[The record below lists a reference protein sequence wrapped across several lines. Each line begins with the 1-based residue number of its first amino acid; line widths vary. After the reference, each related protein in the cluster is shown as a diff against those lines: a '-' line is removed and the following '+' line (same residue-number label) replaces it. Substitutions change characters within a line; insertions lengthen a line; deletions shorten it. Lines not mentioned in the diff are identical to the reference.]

1 MKELHVLNSGAKKEP
16 MVSDSEYIIYV
27 DQFGLEMPYVYTGF
41 HLTKSVKLGHCTITN
56 WILRDVNHNA

>member
-1 MKELHVLNSGAKKEP
+1 MKETTCPQFWGKERTT
-16 MVSDSEYIIYV
+16 VSDSDYVIYV

>member
-1 MKELHVLNSGAKKEP
+1 MKETTCPQFWGKERTT
-16 MVSDSEYIIYV
+16 VSDSDYVIYV

-56 WILRDVNHNA
+56 